1 MGLDIIIFIGAIL
14 FGIFVY
20 WTESKSNGLYRFF
33 NKIFNSKELQLKPNN
48 KKGFIYKQEF
58 LPRLVYIAVVFM
70 IIGLIIQFLTPI
82 AIFSNYYGVSGFA
95 SAIFGTLIGTYLAN
109 FVLKSGE
116 VIEEQTDSLE
126 DVVKDGLNKGKEFF
140 EDLKNKDTKVVKKA
154 KTDIKTSTTPT
165 TKEAPKPQDKSA
177 RDRLKD
183 KGLM

>member
-33 NKIFNSKELQLKPNN
+33 NKLFNSKELQMKPTD

-58 LPRLVYIAVVFM
+58 LPRLVYLAVIFLV
-70 IIGLIIQFLTPI
+70 IGLIIQFLTPI
-82 AIFSNYYGVSGFA
+82 EIFSNYYGISAFA
-95 SAIFGTLIGTYLAN
+95 SAIFGTLIGTYIAN

-116 VIEEQTDSLE
+116 VIEEQSESLE
-126 DVVKDGLNKGKEFF
+126 DVVKEGLNKGKEFL
-140 EDLKNKDTKVVKKA
+140 EDLKNKDTKVVQEAKKE
-154 KTDIKTSTTPT
+154 IKEEP
-165 TKEAPKPQDKSA
+165 KAPEKSA
-177 RDRLKD
+177 RERLKD